1 MSLNF
6 SPELYE
12 ILGNGGIDL
21 PTPSSGTDHDFES
34 IAPGLYKFTL
44 PDGREVLVDENGN
57 IIG

>member
-12 ILGNGGIDL
+12 ILENGGIIMN
-21 PTPSSGTDHDFES
+21 PSNTGGGNTHA

-44 PDGREVLVDENGN
+44 PDGREILMDENGN